1 MRRLLRFLL
10 LLAALAAALPATA
23 QIVPFYTFG
32 EPPKQTALSA
42 SAVVIGGPRYDGS
55 DRYRVFAAPSIDAR
69 FANGWFASI
78 VQGVGYNFSRD
89 AGWDLGLRVGGLL
102 PRKAEDEIAGLDDI
116 PLRAVAG
123 AFGNLRVGSQLQL
136 RSALRYG
143 SGLNRDGLTLD
154 LGANYYLGEWLG
166 VFWNTEASLQWANRE
181 HLTSYFGVSPQQ
193 SAQTGYAE
201 FQPSAGWREY
211 RLGLGGFRPITRQ
224 WSAFGSFSAIRFGTA
239 IDDSPIMK
247 SKGATQLLLG
257 LTYRF

>member
-1 MRRLLRFLL
+1 MLRSLLA
-10 LLAALAAALPATA
+10 LAALTAALPAAA

-42 SAVVIGGPRYDGS
+42 SAVIIGGPRYDGS

-69 FANGWFASI
+69 FANGWFGSI

-89 AGWDLGLRVGGLL
+89 PDWDLGLRVGGLL

-123 AFGNLRVGSQLQL
+123 AFANLRVGPQLQL

-143 SGLNRDGLTLD
+143 SGLSRDGLTLD
-154 LGANYYLGEWLG
+154 LGANYHLGEWLG

-181 HLTSYFGVSPQQ
+181 HLQSYFGVNAAQ
-193 SAQTGYAE
+193 SVQTGLPVFE
-201 FQPSAGWREY
+201 PSSGWREY
-211 RLGLGGFRPITRQ
+211 RLGIGGFRPITRQ
-224 WSAFGSFSAIRFGTA
+224 WSAFGSFSAIRFGSA
-239 IDDSPIMK
+239 IDDSPIMR